1 MAVEFVLGIGL
12 ACYNIFTSEH
22 PMTSTADII
31 VINARVLTLD
41 PDHPSAQALALGAGQ
56 IIAVGTNEAI
66 EAYRGPYTRTID
78 AGEKTVL
85 PGFSENHMHLFSGAA
100 ELDHLQLKGVLGLAA
115 LTETI
120 RNYAQHRRGQ
130 KVLFAQG
137 VDYNILG
144 QAEPL
149 TRQHLDAILP
159 DQPLVLF
166 APDHHTAWANTA
178 SLDLVGILHGADLRP
193 GNEVVIGADG
203 LATGE
208 LREMEAFSPLQAAGG
223 FDRYRLGLST
233 GGEPE
238 PYPDDAQ
245 WAQDIAVMRTG
256 LAYCA
261 RHGITT
267 VQNMDGN
274 LYQLQLLAAI
284 EKEDGHLPCRVQ
296 IPFHFKNFMSL
307 DMLEKASNMAARFK
321 SDWLSSGLV
330 KLFYDGVIESG
341 TAVMVEPYADKPGD
355 CGEGLFTPQAF
366 RAVAVE
372 ADRRALQ
379 IAVHAI
385 GDGAVRAVLD
395 GYAAARDE
403 NGMRDSRHRIEHIE
417 VVHPDDITRFAELG
431 VIASMQP
438 PHPPGCAGLPL
449 EPTISRIGK
458 ERWPVSYAWRTLKD
472 AGAHICF
479 ASDWPV
485 SPIDPLVGLKA
496 AVTRK
501 RWDDSDPDQSFSL
514 TEALAAYC
522 VEGAYA
528 EFKEDRKGM
537 IRQGYMADI
546 VILDSDIEAIDPNDL
561 DTIKP
566 VTTICGGYISFSD

>member
-1 MAVEFVLGIGL
+1 MAHV
-12 ACYNIFTSEH
+12 
-22 PMTSTADII
+22 ADTII
-31 VINARVLTLD
+31 INGRVLTLD
-41 PDHPSAQALALGAGQ
+41 PDGSRAEAVALADGK
-56 IIAVGTNEAI
+56 IVAVGTTADVVLLQ
-66 EAYRGPYTRTID
+66 GPDTRVID
-78 AGEKTVL
+78 AAGGSVL

-100 ELDHLQLKGVLGLAA
+100 ELDHLQLTGVKGLAA
-115 LTETI
+115 LTQAA
-120 RNYAQHRRGQ
+120 RAYAATRTSQ

-137 VDYNILG
+137 VDYAILG
-144 QAEPL
+144 EGEGL
-149 TRQHLDAILP
+149 TRHHLDTILP

-166 APDHHTAWANTA
+166 APDHHTAWANTPA
-178 SLDLVGILHGADLRP
+178 LQLVGILEGAKLGP
-193 GNEVVIGADG
+193 GNEVVIGKDG

-233 GGEPE
+233 GGEPD
-238 PYPDDAQ
+238 PYPDAAQ

-284 EKEDGHLPCRVQ
+284 EKDDGHLPCRVQ
-296 IPFHFKNFMSL
+296 VPFHFKNFMTI
-307 DMLEKASNMAARFK
+307 DMLEKASAMAVEYD

-330 KLFYDGVIESG
+330 KVFYDGVIESG

-355 CGEGLFTPQAF
+355 CGEGLFTPDTF

-372 ADRRALQ
+372 ADRRGLQ

-395 GYAAARDE
+395 GYEAARQE
-403 NGMRDSRHRIEHIE
+403 NGARDSRHRIEHIE
-417 VVHPDDITRFAELG
+417 VVHPQDIARFADLG

-458 ERWPVSYAWRTLKD
+458 DRWPVSYAWRTLRD

-496 AVTRK
+496 ATTRK
-501 RWDDSDPDQSFSL
+501 RWSDNDPDQSFSL
-514 TEALAAYC
+514 AEALAAYC

-537 IRQGYMADI
+537 IRQGYLADI
-546 VILDSDIEAIDPNDL
+546 VILDADIETIAAGDL
-561 DTIKP
+561 DTVRP
-566 VTTICGGYISFSD
+566 VTTICGGHVSFSAR

>member
-1 MAVEFVLGIGL
+1 
-12 ACYNIFTSEH
+12 
-22 PMTSTADII
+22 MTSTADII
-31 VINARVLTLD
+31 VINARTLTLD
-41 PDHPSAQALALGAGQ
+41 PEHSRAQAVALGDGK
-56 IIAVGTNEAI
+56 IIAVGTNEEI
-66 EAYRGPYTRTID
+66 EAHRDPDTRIID
-78 AGEKTVL
+78 ARGNTVL

-100 ELDHLQLKGVLGLAA
+100 ELDHLQLKGVTGMVA
-115 LTETI
+115 LTDAIE
-120 RNYAQHRRGQ
+120 NYAQGRQAQ

-137 VDYNILG
+137 ADYNILG
-144 QAEPL
+144 EAEPL

-159 DQPLVLF
+159 AQPLVLF

-178 SLDLVGILHGADLRP
+178 ALELVGILHGANLGP
-193 GNEVVIGADG
+193 GNEVVVGADG

-238 PYPDDAQ
+238 PYPDAAQ

-307 DMLEKASNMAARFK
+307 DMLEKASSMMATYK

-355 CGEGLFTPQAF
+355 RGEGLFTPEAF

-372 ADRRALQ
+372 ADRRGLQ

-395 GYAAARDE
+395 GYAAAREE
-403 NGMRDSRHRIEHIE
+403 NGARDSRHRIEHIE
-417 VVHPDDITRFAELG
+417 VVHPDDIKRFAELG

-449 EPTISRIGK
+449 EPTISRIGRD
-458 ERWPVSYAWRTLKD
+458 RWPVSYAWCTLKD

-501 RWDDSDPDQSFSL
+501 RWSDSDPDQSFSL
-514 TEALAAYC
+514 PEALAAYC

-537 IRQGYMADI
+537 IRQGYLADI
-546 VILDSDIEAIDPNDL
+546 VILDSDIEAIEPDDL